1 MIRMMCEQM
10 FSSLDRL
17 VEDVLN
23 EKKQEI
29 SPEDERDN
37 ELIRSAMRTRANGR
51 SNAKLSNE
59 EKDALERNGWRVN
72 GKRFETDNGHILFD
86 DSVRRP
92 DEVVNH
98 NKDSNFSPVSYAK
111 KVFYGPN
118 SYDYNY
124 EWETSK
130 VNLADMGRK
139 HKTRKN
145 SYRSAY
151 PFAIKQEERGQKH
164 NKGRVEDEY
173 DARFITGNQLD
184 AEREYVNRK
193 IKENPYAEARRDVEF
208 NKSRIKRYQKRIDY
222 TYESSDTDREQYIK
236 QINYYKNL
244 LANLDSKTED
254 RVSEYRGYINA
265 EKAKNDALLDKTRL
279 KFSQRNNKNE
289 SLRRR
294 KNGKRFI

>member
-1 MIRMMCEQM
+1 MIKMMCEQM

-51 SNAKLSNE
+51 SNARLSNE

-86 DSVRRP
+86 DSANIP
-92 DEVVNH
+92 DEVVNQ
-98 NKDSNFSPVSYAK
+98 NKDVNFSPVSYKK

-118 SYDYNY
+118 SYAYNY
-124 EWETSK
+124 KWETSK

-139 HKTRKN
+139 HKTRKD

-151 PFAIKQEERGQKH
+151 PFAIRQEERGQKH
-164 NKGRVEDEY
+164 NKSKVEDEY
-173 DARFITGNQLD
+173 DARYITGNHLD
-184 AEREYVNRK
+184 AEREYVSRK
-193 IKENPYAEARRDVEF
+193 IKENPYAEAKRDVEF
-208 NKSRIKRYQKRIDY
+208 NKSRIKRYQKRIDD

-244 LANLDSKTED
+244 LANLDSKTEE
-254 RVSEYRGYINA
+254 RVSDYRRYIND
-265 EKAKNDALLDKTRL
+265 EKAENDTLLDKTRL